1 MSERIRLEAR
11 RHEIVL
17 ARPLAEALALAAAG
31 AVLLARGWPLSF
43 GGAFLLAVAAA
54 RLLPAVWRW
63 ERTRLVITTDRLS
76 VSYGTLRRRAAA
88 VGLEHL
94 GPIEVEQTLL
104 GRLLGYGTVTAG
116 DLEIPYV
123 PKPYEISAL
132 LD

>member
-17 ARPLAEALALAAAG
+17 ARPLGEALALAAGG
-31 AVLLARGWPLSF
+31 ALLLARGWPLSP
-43 GGAFLLAVAAA
+43 GGALLFALAAA

-76 VSYGTLRRRAAA
+76 VSYGTLRRHAAV

-94 GPIEVEQTLL
+94 GPIEVEQSLL
-104 GRLLGYGTVTAG
+104 GRLLGYGTVRAG
-116 DLEIPYV
+116 ELEIRYV
-123 PKPYEISAL
+123 PRPHEVSAL